1 MPCQKKNNNMNNSKK
16 ILVITPSL
24 PFPPT
29 GAEQADRAYGISGLK
44 NLGYEVK
51 VVVKLVEW
59 QTPEYVKEIGQKLG
73 VEIIPV
79 PYKFSNRTLT
89 RKDRIKK
96 IMLKLSNPLLL
107 DGAALEY
114 AEPEIKRVL
123 KQELRVWRPNIV
135 WFDYT
140 YLLPLYGIVRKQ
152 KIPIITRSINYEPV
166 HFLQEDGYTL
176 FNLLKSAPKF
186 FSEFLSSIK
195 STHVFAITPKEEKIY
210 KRMNKQ
216 ASVLPLRSL
225 PYCLKKSHP
234 INDKKTLNVFFMGST
249 YNVSHNRKAL
259 EFILKEIAPF
269 MSKHHPNQFLF
280 YILGKKVPENYNEFF
295 KDNVIYKGPLYGN
308 ELESFLL
315 NIDLALVPSFFGAG
329 MQQKI
334 FEPLARG
341 IPTITSKRGIAD
353 YPFKDRTHVYFAKN
367 KADFINC
374 LLELRDVTK
383 RKKLS
388 QESINLA
395 SKLFSMQIISQA
407 IRTAINKLLKT

>member
-1 MPCQKKNNNMNNSKK
+1 MNNSKK

-24 PFPPT
+24 PFPAT
-29 GAEQADRAYGISGLK
+29 GAEQSDRAYGISHLK
-44 NLGYEVK
+44 NLGYEVR
-51 VVVKLVEW
+51 VIAKLVAW
-59 QTPEYVKEIGQKLG
+59 QSKEQVKEIEDKTGIL
-73 VEIIPV
+73 IITV
-79 PYKFSNRTLT
+79 PYKFSNKTLT
-89 RKDRIKK
+89 LKDKIKK
-96 IMLKLSNPLLL
+96 ILLKISNPFLL

-114 AEPEIKRVL
+114 AEPEIKKVL
-123 KQELRVWRPNIV
+123 NQELMVWRPNIV

-140 YLLPLYGIVRKQ
+140 YLWPLYGIVRKQ
-152 KIPIITRSINYEPV
+152 KIPIVTRSINYEPI

-176 FNLLKSAPKF
+176 FNLLKSVPKF

-195 STHVFAITPKEEKIY
+195 SDHIFAITPKEEKIY
-210 KRMNKQ
+210 KMMNKQ
-216 ASVLPLRSL
+216 ASVLPLRGL

-315 NIDLALVPSFFGAG
+315 NMDIALVPSLFGAG

-334 FEPLARG
+334 FEPLTRG

-353 YPFKDRTHVYFAKN
+353 YPFKDRVHVYFAKN

-374 LLELRDVTK
+374 LLELRDKVK
-383 RKKLS
+383 REKLS
-388 QESINLA
+388 RESINLA
-395 SKLFSMQIISQA
+395 SELFSQQSIDKVVQSV
-407 IRTAINKLLKT
+407 INKYEIK

>member
-1 MPCQKKNNNMNNSKK
+1 MNNSKK

-59 QTPEYVKEIGQKLG
+59 QTPEYVKEVGQKLG

-140 YLLPLYGIVRKQ
+140 YLWPLYGIVRKQ
-152 KIPIITRSINYEPV
+152 KIPIVTRSINYEPI
-166 HFLQEDGYTL
+166 HFLQEDGYTP
-176 FNLLKSAPKF
+176 FNLLKSVPKF

-195 STHVFAITPKEEKIY
+195 SDHIFAITPKEEKIY
-210 KRMNKQ
+210 KMMNKQ
-216 ASVLPLRSL
+216 ASVLPLRGL

>member
-1 MPCQKKNNNMNNSKK
+1 MNNSKK

-59 QTPEYVKEIGQKLG
+59 QTPEYVKEVGQKLG

-140 YLLPLYGIVRKQ
+140 YLWPLYGIVRKQ

-195 STHVFAITPKEEKIY
+195 STHV
-210 KRMNKQ
+210 
-216 ASVLPLRSL
+216 
-225 PYCLKKSHP
+225 
-234 INDKKTLNVFFMGST
+234 TLNVFFMGST

>member
-1 MPCQKKNNNMNNSKK
+1 MNNSKK

-59 QTPEYVKEIGQKLG
+59 QTPEYVKEVGQKLG

-140 YLLPLYGIVRKQ
+140 YLWPLYGIVRKQ

>member
-1 MPCQKKNNNMNNSKK
+1 MNNSKK

-24 PFPPT
+24 PFPAT
-29 GAEQADRAYGISGLK
+29 GAEQSDRAYGISHLK
-44 NLGYEVK
+44 NLGYEVR
-51 VVVKLVEW
+51 VIAKLVAW
-59 QTPEYVKEIGQKLG
+59 QSKEQVKEIEDKTGIL
-73 VEIIPV
+73 IITV
-79 PYKFSNRTLT
+79 PYKFSNKTLT
-89 RKDRIKK
+89 LKDKIKK
-96 IMLKLSNPLLL
+96 ILLKISNPFLL

-114 AEPEIKRVL
+114 AEPEIKKVL
-123 KQELRVWRPNIV
+123 NQELMVWRPNIV

-140 YLLPLYGIVRKQ
+140 YLWPLYGIVRKQ

-315 NIDLALVPSFFGAG
+315 NMDIALVPSLFGAG

-334 FEPLARG
+334 FEPLTRG

-353 YPFKDRTHVYFAKN
+353 YPFKDRVHVYFAKN

-374 LLELRDVTK
+374 LLELRDKVK
-383 RKKLS
+383 REKLS
-388 QESINLA
+388 RESINLA
-395 SKLFSMQIISQA
+395 SELFSQQSIDKVVQSV
-407 IRTAINKLLKT
+407 INKYEIK

>member
-1 MPCQKKNNNMNNSKK
+1 MNNSKK

-24 PFPPT
+24 PFPAT
-29 GAEQADRAYGISGLK
+29 GAEQSDRAYGISHLK
-44 NLGYEVK
+44 NLGYEVR
-51 VVVKLVEW
+51 VIAKLVAW
-59 QTPEYVKEIGQKLG
+59 QSKEQVKEIEDKTGIL
-73 VEIIPV
+73 IITV
-79 PYKFSNRTLT
+79 PYKFSNKTLT
-89 RKDRIKK
+89 LKDKIKK
-96 IMLKLSNPLLL
+96 ILLKISNPFLL

-114 AEPEIKRVL
+114 AEPEIKKTL
-123 KQELRVWRPNIV
+123 KKEMGIWQPDIV

-140 YLLPLYGIVRKQ
+140 YLWPLYGIVRKQ
-152 KIPIITRSINYEPV
+152 KIPTITRSINYEPI

-176 FNLLKSAPKF
+176 FNLLKSVPKF

-195 STHVFAITPKEEKIY
+195 SDHIFAITPKEEKIY
-210 KRMNKQ
+210 KMMNKQ
-216 ASVLPLRSL
+216 ASVLPLRGL

-315 NIDLALVPSFFGAG
+315 NMDIALVPSLFGAG

-334 FEPLARG
+334 FEPLTRG

-353 YPFKDRTHVYFAKN
+353 YPFKDRVHVYFAKN

-374 LLELRDVTK
+374 LLELRDKVK
-383 RKKLS
+383 REKLS
-388 QESINLA
+388 RESINLA
-395 SKLFSMQIISQA
+395 SELFSQQSIDKVVQSV
-407 IRTAINKLLKT
+407 INKYEIK

>member
-1 MPCQKKNNNMNNSKK
+1 MNNSKK

-59 QTPEYVKEIGQKLG
+59 QTPEYVKEVGQKLG

-140 YLLPLYGIVRKQ
+140 YLWPLYGIVRKQ
-152 KIPIITRSINYEPV
+152 KIPIVTRSINYEPI
-166 HFLQEDGYTL
+166 HFLQEDGYTP
-176 FNLLKSAPKF
+176 FNLLKSVPKF

-195 STHVFAITPKEEKIY
+195 SDHIFAITPKEEKIY
-210 KRMNKQ
+210 KMMNKQ
-216 ASVLPLRSL
+216 ASVLPLRGL

-249 YNVSHNRKAL
+249 YNVSHNRRAL
-259 EFILKEIAPF
+259 EFILKEVAPF
-269 MSKHHPNQFLF
+269 VCENYPNQFLF
-280 YILGKKVPENYNEFF
+280 YILGNKVPENCNRYFTNS
-295 KDNVIYKGPLYGN
+295 VIYKGPTYGE
-308 ELESFLL
+308 ELEKFLTAMD
-315 NIDLALVPSFFGAG
+315 IAITPSFFGAG

-353 YPFKDRTHVYFAKN
+353 YPFKDRVHVYFAKN

-374 LLELRDVTK
+374 LLELRDKVK
-383 RKKLS
+383 REKLS
-388 QESINLA
+388 RESINLA
-395 SKLFSMQIISQA
+395 SELFSQQSIDKVVQSV
-407 IRTAINKLLKT
+407 INKYEIK